1 MSQQTPDADPQADS
15 GAARYSGLQVVALI
29 ELGKGLIAIATA
41 ITLALVGPSP
51 IRALI
56 AAIGERLH
64 FDTHHS
70 ALGRFIE
77 GITPETVHL
86 AAAAIGTYALLRFAL
101 FWGLWRSKAWASWL
115 GTCATV
121 LYVPFCLFALWR
133 YPGWPTLAVLALNL
147 IIVRVLTRDLQR
159 RRTAAKPAIS
169 IG

>member
-1 MSQQTPDADPQADS
+1 MRQQTPDPNPRAH
-15 GAARYSGLQVVALI
+15 SGLQVVALI
-29 ELGKGLIAIATA
+29 ELGKGLIAISTA

-86 AAAAIGTYALLRFAL
+86 AAAAIGTYSLLRFVL

-115 GTCATV
+115 GACATV
-121 LYVPFCLFALWR
+121 LYVPFCLFAVWR
-133 YPGWPTLAVLALNL
+133 YPGWPTAAVLALNL
-147 IIVRVLTRDLQR
+147 IIVWVLARDLR
-159 RRTAAKPAIS
+159 RRGKAARFTAS
-169 IG
+169 IPTGR